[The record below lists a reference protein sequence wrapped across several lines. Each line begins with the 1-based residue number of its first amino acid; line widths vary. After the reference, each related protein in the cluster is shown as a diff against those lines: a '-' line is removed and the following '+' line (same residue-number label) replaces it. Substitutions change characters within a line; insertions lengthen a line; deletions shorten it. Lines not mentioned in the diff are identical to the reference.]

1 MKNSASIHLPQVWVS
16 ENQHATL
23 LLGDCPQLL
32 QTMKTDTFDCVVTSP
47 PYNLIRNWTGGGP
60 ESCLKSFTKK
70 LRTDWYPDSIDESS
84 YQDEQRQVVAELV
97 RVCRGSVWYNHKVRY
112 AWKRRNCIY
121 HPLDWLRD
129 CPIWCEIIW
138 DRGGSK
144 AGSSRRCHH
153 ADERIYQIGRPR
165 VWHQGPWTTIWRI
178 AQTPDSGHPCSF
190 PVELPRRCIEL
201 DPKYMREAIRRI
213 ELAIEAAK
221 RTQLELPG
229 TAETDGDRGY

>member
-1 MKNSASIHLPQVWVS
+1 
-16 ENQHATL
+16 
-23 LLGDCPQLL
+23 
-32 QTMKTDTFDCVVTSP
+32 MKTDTFDCVVTSP
-47 PYNLIRNWTGGGP
+47 PYNLIRVRIPVGP

-221 RTQLELPG
+221 RTQLELPEAPPKQMAIG
-229 TAETDGDRGY
+229 GIDHAE